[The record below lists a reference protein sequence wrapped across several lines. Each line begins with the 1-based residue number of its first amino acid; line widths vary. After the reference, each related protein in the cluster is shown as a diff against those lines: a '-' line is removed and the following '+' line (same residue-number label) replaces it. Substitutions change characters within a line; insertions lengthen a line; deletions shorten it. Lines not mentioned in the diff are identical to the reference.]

1 MSDPNLPID
10 PTLPVNPTLPADPDL
25 EADVDSAA
33 RPRASHLSLSNIALV
48 VAGGAVGT
56 GLRYLLG
63 THAPTWDGV
72 PVATVAINVVG
83 AFVLGALLMMLTQRS
98 PGSVWARRVRLG
110 GGTGVL
116 GGFTTYS
123 ALATDTV
130 VLAAAHPGRAVAYAL
145 TTVTVGGVAS
155 LLGIWVG
162 RRARPAASKE
172 GG

>member
-1 MSDPNLPID
+1 MSDPNLPVE
-10 PTLPVNPTLPADPDL
+10 PPLPADLALDP
-25 EADVDSAA
+25 DVDPAA

-56 GLRYLLG
+56 GLRYLIG
-63 THAPTWDGV
+63 THVPNWDRV
-72 PVATVAINVVG
+72 PVATVTINLVG
-83 AFVLGALLMMLTQRS
+83 AFVLGALLMTLTQRS

-130 VLAAAHPGRAVAYAL
+130 VLAAAHPGRPPHMPL
-145 TTVTVGGVAS
+145 
-155 LLGIWVG
+155 
-162 RRARPAASKE
+162 PP
-172 GG
+172 

>member
-1 MSDPNLPID
+1 
-10 PTLPVNPTLPADPDL
+10 
-25 EADVDSAA
+25 
-33 RPRASHLSLSNIALV
+33 V

-56 GLRYLLG
+56 GLRYLIG
-63 THAPTWDGV
+63 THVPNWDGV
-72 PVATVAINVVG
+72 PVATVTINLVG
-83 AFVLGALLMMLTQRS
+83 AFVLGALLMLLTQRS

-116 GGFTTYS
+116 GGFTTFS

-130 VLAAAHPGRAVAYAL
+130 VLAAALPGRAAAYAV

-162 RRARPAASKE
+162 RRPRPEASE
-172 GG
+172 AGG